1 MIHDEEITADI
12 ALYYQYGKAENL
24 SKLINIIVSKCF
36 IDRDKFF
43 NDYFNLLRPVDE
55 TPDDITQ
62 FRLDWWGKLL
72 KQDQYNYSPY
82 INNIIGYNEV
92 PVYLS
97 PHLLPPSTN
106 IEPYNVVNRSYD
118 GIGTYYNNQVVRTM
132 FTLKEY
138 RILLIN
144 AYKLQY
150 TACTLG
156 RLLDYLNNFFNEKL
170 VGDNPN
176 KAMKWKINI
185 ITKAN
190 GREIWEIIHDL
201 PFINET
207 GADNQNW
214 YLLFNTH
221 TNQGG
226 NRIMPI
232 PIDVQ
237 WKLKQETF

>member
-1 MIHDEEITADI
+1 MTIDEEITAQI
-12 ALYYQYGKAENL
+12 PLYAQYGQAESL
-24 SKLINIIVSKCF
+24 SKFINILVSKCF

-43 NDYFNLLRPVDE
+43 NDYFNLLRPVTE

-72 KQDQYNYSPY
+72 NQSQYNYSPY
-82 INNIIGYNEV
+82 INNIIGYNIA
-92 PVYLS
+92 PVKLIPPTQTS
-97 PHLLPPSTN
+97 ILPLN
-106 IEPYNVVNRSYD
+106 IVNRSYD
-118 GIGTYYNNQVVRTM
+118 GIGTYYNNQVTRTM

-156 RLLDYLNNFFNEKL
+156 RLIDYLNDFFKEKF

-176 KAMKWKINI
+176 KNMKWKINI
-185 ITKAN
+185 ITKTDN
-190 GREIWEIIHDL
+190 RVIWEIIHNA

-214 YLLFNTH
+214 YLLFNTQ
-221 TNQGG
+221 TSYGG
-226 NRIMPI
+226 NRIMPL
-232 PIDVQ
+232 PINVQ
-237 WKLKQETF
+237 WRLKQETF